1 MLAKPGIAKV
11 IVFILFLAICLLID
25 ILAIVL
31 FIRDALKPGTFLTMN
46 CFQTGFFGGVCIMQ
60 IVGVTQGRNEA
71 SLGFAIFILFTFVS
85 LLMYSAYGYRRAKQQ
100 GQRGHYV
107 AAHNP
112 AVYHPAVP
120 TEYAPPYQ
128 SAPPYQQ
135 NTAYYPQ
142 TATLLGGQH
151 DQQLP
156 PYQADGGMTT
166 QHMQQQ
172 PKPAHMA

>member
-1 MLAKPGIAKV
+1 M
-11 IVFILFLAICLLID
+11 
-25 ILAIVL
+25 
-31 FIRDALKPGTFLTMN
+31 ALTWH
-46 CFQTGFFGGVCIMQ
+46 
-60 IVGVTQGRNEA
+60 
-71 SLGFAIFILFTFVS
+71 SFTFVG
-85 LLMYSAYGYRRAKQQ
+85 LLMYSVYGYRRAKQQ

-128 SAPPYQQ
+128 NAPPYQQ

-156 PYQADGGMTT
+156 PYQADGVNVFSCEKEDTCVSAGKDPVHNFMSYGDDKCLDRFTKGRVARMST
-166 QHMQQQ
+166 AWQLFRA
-172 PKPAHMA
+172 PGAAS